1 MSFQTRT
8 LSFMSFRTSI
18 WLLCNLRGEHVLQ
31 TKKCVLWCSHNTYL
45 IPKLFLGID
54 HPALDHFL
62 SRLFHTPPLSLLR
75 VQNNCYLRRGSN
87 NEISTSN
94 RVSSDLYI
102 FLLTCCYALYL
113 VGEYGTRYHVRPHWP
128 PTESS
133 PHGNTGAEE
142 YFLYQQ
148 YCFVGVAAWRTVG
161 ELMAMQPSK
170 WLIVF

>member
-1 MSFQTRT
+1 MLNACCKQ
-8 LSFMSFRTSI
+8 
-18 WLLCNLRGEHVLQ
+18 
-31 TKKCVLWCSHNTYL
+31 KKCYDVITILNLYPT
-45 IPKLFLGID
+45 
-54 HPALDHFL
+54 HFWVYPTLHSTTFSRDCATPSL
-62 SRLFHTPPLSLLR
+62 SISRAW
-75 VQNNCYLRRGSN
+75 NNCYLRRGSN

-94 RVSSDLYI
+94 RVSPDLYI

-161 ELMAMQPSK
+161 ELMTMQPSK